1 MLYQHL
7 GEVSALL
14 HAFIEHVLKLDF
26 ISLKLHSTIIDEQNG
41 HLPFDVDLY
50 LFAELHL
57 LVQHVTDAL
66 ADGPVP
72 LLTLISLGE
81 ALLALLI
88 GQLELGLLA

>member
-1 MLYQHL
+1 M
-7 GEVSALL
+7 SALL
-14 HAFIEHVLKLDF
+14 HAFVKHVLKLDF
-26 ISLKLHSTIIDEQNG
+26 ISLKLHSATINEQTD

-50 LFAELHL
+50 LFTESHL

-88 GQLELGLLA
+88 RQLELGLLA